1 MAYDIIVLNI
11 RDKVP
16 DGYRV
21 VHIHRPHILGNPF
34 RMNRE
39 ADRDEVI
46 EKYKQWLWSH
56 IKARSAVFEALR
68 RIADC
73 ANDTAL
79 VCYCKPK
86 SCHGD
91 IIVSAVQWNGGGLA
105 LS

>member
-11 RDKVP
+11 RD
-16 DGYRV
+16 
-21 VHIHRPHILGNPF
+21 
-34 RMNRE
+34 E
-39 ADRDEVI
+39 AP
-46 EKYKQWLWSH
+46 
-56 IKARSAVFEALR
+56 R

-91 IIVSAVQWNGGGLA
+91 IIVSAVQWMREGRQ
-105 LS
+105 